1 MTPYLEAC
9 CLHLSANVSYE
20 NAATE
25 VAFLTGIAVSASTQ
39 QRLVQG
45 YEFATPSVRP
55 ESPITEVAVDGGK
68 VRLRTPEGE
77 ESCWRDYKN
86 IVSD

>member
-20 NAATE
+20 NVATE
-25 VAFLTGIAVSASTQ
+25 VTFLTGIAGSASTQ

-55 ESPITEVAVDGGK
+55 ELPITEVAVDGGK
-68 VRLRTPEGE
+68 VWLRSFFCEKVPQ
-77 ESCWRDYKN
+77 SILSRK
-86 IVSD
+86 